1 MDRTD
6 LQQTMYNKILGE
18 NTKGFVSK
26 FSIDNLEGNNI
37 GQVLTGMEY
46 RADLLAKYYLGD
58 SKYGWAIIL
67 ANHLENGVQDL
78 WLGRKFLI
86 PNIN

>member
-1 MDRTD
+1 MNRSD
-6 LQQTMYNKILGE
+6 LQQTMYNRVLGE
-18 NTKGFVSK
+18 STKGFVPKS
-26 FSIDNLEGNNI
+26 SVDNLEGSNI

-67 ANHLENGVQDL
+67 ANHFENGVQDL
-78 WLGRKFLI
+78 WLGRKFII